1 MAGKLNVKQLAA
13 SGASLNQV
21 LTWNGSS
28 WVPANSGGGGG
39 SARPALCFSK
49 SHDPAQTSYPG
60 STTQVLIQY
69 GTASTYQSISPIWW
83 RLPAAVTGSG
93 GQLNPGLR
101 LYWSDASTTDLLN
114 TQTSGSL
121 TSDRSEVRFNKDGLR
136 ITQIAFIAQNTSGQ
150 GINTNLGEFMFE
162 GEQT

>member
-1 MAGKLNVKQLAA
+1 M
-13 SGASLNQV
+13 
-21 LTWNGSS
+21 
-28 WVPANSGGGGG
+28 
-39 SARPALCFSK
+39 
-49 SHDPAQTSYPG
+49 
-60 STTQVLIQY
+60 
-69 GTASTYQSISPIWW
+69 
-83 RLPAAVTGSG
+83 TGSG

-150 GINTNLGEFMFE
+150 GINTNLGEFIFE